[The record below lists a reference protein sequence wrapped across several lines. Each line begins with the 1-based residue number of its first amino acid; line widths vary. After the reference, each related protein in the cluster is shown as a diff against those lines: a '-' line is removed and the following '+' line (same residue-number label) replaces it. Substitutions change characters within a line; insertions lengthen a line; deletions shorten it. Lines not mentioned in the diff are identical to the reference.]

1 MKGTVVSAPHS
12 EQVVRVSG
20 RTLCVPRTRF
30 ALHCLQCLGSFLNCL
45 SWKKTCSPAV
55 NMKSAPQSVH
65 LSTRSWNSIFGRRPL
80 NRDARRTRPFGTLAG
95 PGSLLSFVM
104 HNKGPVRTK
113 NRAVCFILPVPSGQP
128 ITQHANCM
136 LSDFPRFSRFRG
148 VQSCADGSFV
158 WRSKKAATASNHRNW
173 RNANCNCAAVPCP
186 PGPLGGVSR
195 LPLA

>member
-65 LSTRSWNSIFGRRPL
+65 LSTRSWNSIFGRLPL
-80 NRDARRTRPFGTLAG
+80 NRDARRTRPFGRLAG
-95 PGSLLSFVM
+95 PGSLLSFVV

-113 NRAVCFILPVPSGQP
+113 IERHRSYCLVKLGSLSRRMP
-128 ITQHANCM
+128 IACM
-136 LSDFPRFSRFRG
+136 AISRDPQGSVWFR
-148 VQSCADGSFV
+148 VAPMALFF
-158 WRSKKAATASNHRNW
+158 
-173 RNANCNCAAVPCP
+173 
-186 PGPLGGVSR
+186 
-195 LPLA
+195 